1 MCIFREFLADETG
14 ATSIEYGLIAVLIGI
29 AIIAAAK
36 SIGMN
41 INELFGG
48 KMLKVIV
55 FHRLITSN

>member
-1 MCIFREFLADETG
+1 MSIFRQFLTDDSG
-14 ATSIEYGLIAVLIGI
+14 ATSIEYGLIAALIGI

-48 KMLKVIV
+48 TESELVIA
-55 FHRLITSN
+55 FKEIK

>member
-14 ATSIEYGLIAVLIGI
+14 ASSIEYGLIAALIGI
-29 AIIAAAK
+29 AIIVAAR

-48 KMLKVIV
+48 TESDLVIA
-55 FHRLITSN
+55 FEEIM